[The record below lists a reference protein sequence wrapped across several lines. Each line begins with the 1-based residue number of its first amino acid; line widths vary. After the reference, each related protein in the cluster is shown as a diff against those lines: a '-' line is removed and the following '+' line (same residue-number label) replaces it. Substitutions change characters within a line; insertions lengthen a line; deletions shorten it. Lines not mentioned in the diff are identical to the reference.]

1 MKDTET
7 IELALRLWPE
17 ARDSGYVSD
26 PTTLDILLQTL
37 GNKGALGYECGLRTT
52 FSPSSQSDNLAPILL
67 PTGEKTPTDELNTKL
82 IANILI
88 TRTLIAAGLHVDER
102 VIRSMADTYAFCW
115 APKGNAVIA
124 SPLARACSLWLIA
137 LDPSSASDKP
147 LPVSW
152 DAECFN
158 NPEIWDTDYRLISHY
173 DVRERAMDW
182 AVFVSG
188 DTARRDGCSRWT
200 IIEPLLRLKDDSRTR
215 IALSAY
221 AESEDA
227 VEINASA
234 ASMLERGRIAN
245 LLNAV
250 AWD

>member
-1 MKDTET
+1 MEDKEI
-7 IELALRLWPE
+7 IELTLQLWPE
-17 ARDSGYVSD
+17 ARDSGHVSD
-26 PTTLDILLQTL
+26 PTMLDILLQTL
-37 GNKGALGYECGLRTT
+37 GTKGALGYECGLRTT
-52 FSPSSQSDNLAPILL
+52 FSPLSQNDNLTTILL
-67 PTGEKTPTDELNTKL
+67 PTGEQTSTDELSTKI

-88 TRTLIAAGLHVDER
+88 TRTLLAAGLHVDER
-102 VIRSMADTYAFCW
+102 IIRSMADTYAFCW
-115 APKGNAVIA
+115 ATKGDAIVV

-158 NPEIWDTDYRLISHY
+158 NPQIWDTDYRLISHY

-182 AVFVSG
+182 VVFASG
-188 DTARRDGCSRWT
+188 NAARRDGCSRWT

-227 VEINASA
+227 VETNASA
-234 ASMLERGRIAN
+234 ALMLERGRISN
-245 LLNAV
+245 LLNAIE
-250 AWD
+250 WD